1 MKENIFRY
9 SISIV
14 FLMIA
19 VSLYPATDKK
29 LTSYVNPF
37 IGTGAVASSLLGN
50 NFREL
55 QSLFGI
61 VQLSPDTKNV
71 PDRNE

>member
-37 IGTGAVASSLLGN
+37 IGTGAVASSLSGN
-50 NFREL
+50 NFP
-55 QSLFGI
+55 GA
-61 VQLSPDTKNV
+61 TV
-71 PDRNE
+71 PFWDSTIEF